1 MSATDELRKLLDE
14 RGVEYE
20 EEYKYFGHY
29 LTWGEN
35 GCYSFAEYPAGAV
48 LRIWDCTPK
57 QAIAATLGET
67 DEGCYLMRDGTK
79 FPVELDY
86 SFLGIMPI
94 TIKVGGFRYLL
105 EVPNGE

>member
-1 MSATDELRKLLDE
+1 MTNATDELRRMLDE

-20 EEYKYFGHY
+20 TNDSMGASETTWNGFTAYQ
-29 LTWGEN
+29 LTPT
-35 GCYSFAEYPAGAV
+35 AKLIMHP
-48 LRIWDCTPK
+48 TPE
-57 QAIAATLGET
+57 QAIAATLGDT

-94 TIKVGGFRYLL
+94 TIEVGGFRYLL
-105 EVPNGE
+105 EVPDGE